1 MVWRRSLKYQEKSME
16 ELTEFLKEHA
26 IQWSTILSLKNLLPN
41 REKKLAINL
50 ANDWNSS
57 G

>member
-1 MVWRRSLKYQEKSME
+1 ME